1 MEVFE
6 FLRKLTRYFI
16 IIVILTSLQN
26 NTPISC
32 TSGSSYSVKV
42 KKYVCIDTP
51 YKETTLHSCKSI
63 PRRNEPTIVS
73 VSVNVP
79 KIYDNVMVK
88 VMLFYKFSTYQPFL
102 ITIEGNGCE
111 FIRHPPQ
118 FGIQKHVY
126 DIFVE
131 TAPEL
136 LVPCPTGNRTYNITW
151 YLQDRHAPNNIPAG
165 EYKLQFKLIAR
176 HNVTLFAMDV
186 YGVVRNTGIV
196 SSFMT

>member
-1 MEVFE
+1 MEAFE
-6 FLRKLTRYFI
+6 VVHKLTGYFMI
-16 IIVILTSLQN
+16 LLILTSL
-26 NTPISC
+26 PVSC
-32 TSGSSYSVKV
+32 TSGSSYSLKI

-51 YKETTLHSCKSI
+51 YKESTLHSCKSI
-63 PRRNEPTIVS
+63 PRRNEPTLVN

-79 KIYDNVMVK
+79 NIYDNVMVK
-88 VMLFYKFSTYQPFL
+88 VVLFYKFSTYQPFL

-118 FGIQKHVY
+118 FGMDKHVY
-126 DIFVE
+126 DIIEE

-151 YLQDRHAPNNIPAG
+151 YLQDRHAPKNVPAG

-176 HNVTLFAMDV
+176 PNVTLFGMDV
-186 YGVVRNTGIV
+186 YISVRNTGIV
-196 SSFMT
+196 SSFMAQ